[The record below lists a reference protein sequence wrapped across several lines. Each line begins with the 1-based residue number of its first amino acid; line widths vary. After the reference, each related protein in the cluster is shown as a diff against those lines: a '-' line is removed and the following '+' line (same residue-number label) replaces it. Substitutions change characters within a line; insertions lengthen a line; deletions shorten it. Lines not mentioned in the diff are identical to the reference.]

1 MQKVILSLVITL
13 LFIIFSYFE
22 KKIKKNVLNKR
33 ELIVSTIITFLSSF
47 IVLYGV
53 SYFGVTK
60 NINSMQQIYTGTP
73 NF

>member
-33 ELIVSTIITFLSSF
+33 ELIVSTIIRFVSSF

-53 SYFGVTK
+53 SYFGVSK